1 MSQAS
6 FQIKH
11 SVSARYFSKCKVW
24 DAAGRF
30 SLNLFRRRK
39 KHLLLCLKITSEIGI
54 KKEKSNRKMTSA
66 KVVINSASEVIEA
79 FKLFDKN
86 QDGHLTKDEI
96 TEFVLGLGGDISGP
110 HFQELLADL
119 ETKGSITT
127 VRFMKFWKTFKAT
140 ETEDSLE
147 DIKSIFQQYD
157 LNGDGF
163 ITREE
168 LMEAISMMHV
178 KDKEG
183 ELEKCL
189 ADIDVN
195 GDGRVSY
202 AEFLVK
208 MKI

>member
-1 MSQAS
+1 
-6 FQIKH
+6 
-11 SVSARYFSKCKVW
+11 
-24 DAAGRF
+24 
-30 SLNLFRRRK
+30 
-39 KHLLLCLKITSEIGI
+39 
-54 KKEKSNRKMTSA
+54 MTSA

-86 QDGHLTKDEI
+86 QDGHLTKEEI
-96 TEFVLGLGGDISGP
+96 TEFVVSLGGDISSP
-110 HFQELLADL
+110 HFQDLLNDL
-119 ETKGSITT
+119 ETKGTITT
-127 VRFMKFWKTFKAT
+127 IRFMKFWKQFKDNPT
-140 ETEDSLE
+140 DDSLE
-147 DIKSIFQQYD
+147 DIKSIFHQYD

-168 LMEAISMMHV
+168 LKEAISMMHIN
-178 KDKEG
+178 DKEG

-208 MKI
+208 MKM

>member
-1 MSQAS
+1 
-6 FQIKH
+6 
-11 SVSARYFSKCKVW
+11 
-24 DAAGRF
+24 
-30 SLNLFRRRK
+30 
-39 KHLLLCLKITSEIGI
+39 
-54 KKEKSNRKMTSA
+54 MTSA

-163 ITREE
+163 ITKEE

>member
-1 MSQAS
+1 
-6 FQIKH
+6 
-11 SVSARYFSKCKVW
+11 
-24 DAAGRF
+24 
-30 SLNLFRRRK
+30 
-39 KHLLLCLKITSEIGI
+39 
-54 KKEKSNRKMTSA
+54 MTSA

-86 QDGHLTKDEI
+86 QDGHLTKEEI
-96 TEFVLGLGGDISGP
+96 TEFVLDLGGDISDP
-110 HFQELLADL
+110 HFQELLSDL

-127 VRFMKFWKTFKAT
+127 VRFMKFWKKFKASNP
-140 ETEDSLE
+140 TEDSLE

-195 GDGRVSY
+195 EDGRVSY